1 MGLGLVHQTFDVKM
15 QAQMAD
21 LADAFIA
28 IPGGF
33 GTLEELLEVVTWNQ
47 IGLIVKP
54 VGVLNVCGYFD
65 HLLKFFDHAVQEVG
79 CAVSCLPN
87 NSNHTS
93 DNIDSIQI
101 INHHHHCHRHHHHF
115 CLHTL
120 LGLCGTSLVLP
131 ARLVLCVTII
141 TFDVEL
147 LQVS

>member
-1 MGLGLVHQTFDVKM
+1 MLKTASVTV

-54 VGVLNVCGYFD
+54 VGVLNICGYFD

-79 CAVSCLPN
+79 CAASCLPN
-87 NSNHTS
+87 DNSVSNKNCSNQEHNHN
-93 DNIDSIQI
+93 DN
-101 INHHHHCHRHHHHF
+101 H
-115 CLHTL
+115 
-120 LGLCGTSLVLP
+120 VLK
-131 ARLVLCVTII
+131 I
-141 TFDVEL
+141 
-147 LQVS
+147 